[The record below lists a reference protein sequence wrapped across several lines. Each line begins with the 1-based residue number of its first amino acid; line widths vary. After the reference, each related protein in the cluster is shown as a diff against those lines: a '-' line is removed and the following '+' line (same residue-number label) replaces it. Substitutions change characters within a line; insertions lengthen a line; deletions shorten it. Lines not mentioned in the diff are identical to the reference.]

1 MKVLVATRRTQGL
14 RPDDYCSTIDGELVL
29 AGAVIECSSPE
40 RCGCGRGFPGLASAR
55 ATTTAII
62 VERPEIHLH
71 EMSMAIRESLDRQ
84 GYLDVLDDE
93 EADELVEAE
102 CWRLA
107 AITRAWPVGTVLE
120 RRHGCLAARQRVA

>member
-14 RPDDYCSTIDGELVL
+14 RPDDYCWTIDGELVL

-62 VERPEIHLH
+62 VERPEIDMH
-71 EMSMAIRESLDRQ
+71 ELSSSIRESLDRQ
-84 GYLDVLDDE
+84 GYLYGLDDD
-93 EADELVEAE
+93 EADELVESE

-107 AITRAWPVGTVLE
+107 AIARAWPVGTVLD
-120 RRHGCLAARQRVA
+120 RRDGFLHARQRVA